1 MRKPNRK
8 GDGSPVPRT
17 GHAIAQYDMAA
28 TLREVAAMK
37 AFKAIVVPHAPQ
49 EAVMARIEALR
60 LKTLGIR
67 GVPLPGLRLSERPQ
81 AGKSKTLERYRLDLA
96 KRMAEE
102 ESEPNPYQV
111 LYLNLRTRVTV
122 KMICQQLLRSLGDPH
137 SDQGNTDQVLQ
148 RASEFMMHRC
158 VELLIVDEVQHL
170 SKARNDSNEVTDELK
185 NFLDAGIVP
194 LVLAGNL
201 DSKKFFER
209 NDQLASRLG
218 SPLELSPLDPK
229 LNGQAKLFK
238 AFCIN
243 LDNALFASGATRQL
257 SGFGQSEILGALLKA
272 SSGHVGRVC
281 RVVEAALE
289 HAARRDADY
298 IETYDLSF
306 AVRTFAIPQEYVFSD
321 PFAEGVA

>member
-1 MRKPNRK
+1 MSTYNRK
-8 GDGSPVPRT
+8 GDGSPVPQT
-17 GHAIAQYDMAA
+17 GHASAQYDMAA
-28 TLREVAAMK
+28 TLREVTAMK

-60 LKTLGIR
+60 LRTVGTR
-67 GVPLPGLRLSERPQ
+67 GAPLPGLRLSERPQ

-96 KRMAEE
+96 ERMVAEG
-102 ESEPNPYQV
+102 SEPNPYQI

-122 KMICQQLLRSLGDPH
+122 KMVCQQLLRLLGDPH

-148 RASEFMMHRC
+148 RASEFMAHRG

-170 SKARNDSNEVTDELK
+170 SNARNDSNEVTDELK
-185 NFLDAGIVP
+185 NFLDEGIVP

-218 SPLELSPLDPK
+218 APLELSPLDPK
-229 LNGQAKLFK
+229 MSGQAKLFK

-243 LDNALFASGATRQL
+243 LDNALHASGAVRQL
-257 SGFGQSEILGALLKA
+257 SGFGQSEIVGGLLKA
-272 SSGHVGRVC
+272 SDGHVGRVC

-289 HAARRDADY
+289 HAVRRDADY
-298 IETYDLSF
+298 IEVYDLSF
-306 AVRTFAIPQEYVFSD
+306 AARSFAVPQGYVFSD
-321 PFAEGVA
+321 PFAGA